1 MEFIIYTWYFKNL
14 GKELHQAG
22 GAQKHDVLFHR

>member
-1 MEFIIYTWYFKNL
+1 MNLISAEKDFL

-22 GAQKHDVLFHR
+22 VYTYKPGHFN